1 MTMAERLRGLQ
12 LEQKLH
18 CMRWMHVAC
27 VWVLLCIFISPW
39 QASAEVAVPALSARV
54 IDQTKTLT
62 PEQLRTLDQKLRE
75 IEARKGSQVVV
86 LMVPTTKPEEIEQF
100 AIRVADKWKVG
111 RKKVDDGAILL
122 IAKNDRTARIE
133 VGYGLE
139 GALTDA
145 LSKRIIDGAMI
156 PRFKQQ
162 DFYGGISAAVDQIGR
177 VIDGEI
183 LPAPVPNRQ
192 LVADQEGALSS
203 LSVLFVIA
211 LVLGSFLRKIFG
223 RTLGASATGVAV
235 AIIGW
240 FLAGALL
247 TALLGG
253 VIAFIVTL
261 LSGGLGGLTSGYYG
275 AGGNAHSNAGRSA
288 GRSGFG
294 GGFGGGSGGGSG
306 GGGFGGGGGGGYSG
320 GGGGFGGG

>member
-1 MTMAERLRGLQ
+1 MHKA
-12 LEQKLH
+12 LEH
-18 CMRWMHVAC
+18 HVSRN
-27 VWVLLCIFISPW
+27 VWIAGFFSTWLFLCAFAFPW
-39 QASAEVAVPALSARV
+39 QVSAEVAVPALSARV

-62 PEQLRTLDQKLRE
+62 PEQLRMLDQKLRE
-75 IEARKGSQVVV
+75 IEARKGSQVVI

-100 AIRVADKWKVG
+100 AIRVADKWKIG
-111 RKKVDDGAILL
+111 RKKVDDGVLVL
-122 IAKNDRTARIE
+122 IAKNDRAVRIE
-133 VGYGLE
+133 AGYGLE

-145 LSKRIIDGAMI
+145 LSKRIIDGTMI

-162 DFYGGISAAVDQIGR
+162 DFYGGISAGVDQIGR

-183 LPAPVPNRQ
+183 LPTPAPNRQ
-192 LVADQEGALSS
+192 LVADQEGTLSS

-211 LVLGSFLRKIFG
+211 LVLGRFLRKILG
-223 RTLGASATGVAV
+223 RAVGASATGVAV

-240 FLAGALL
+240 FIAGALL

-261 LSGGLGGLTSGYYG
+261 LSGSLGGLTSGYYG

-288 GRSGFG
+288 GR
-294 GGFGGGSGGGSG
+294 GGFGGGSS
-306 GGGFGGGGGGGYSG
+306 GGGFGGGGFSG
-320 GGGGFGGG
+320 GGGGFGGGGASGRW

>member
-1 MTMAERLRGLQ
+1 VSRN
-12 LEQKLH
+12 
-18 CMRWMHVAC
+18 
-27 VWVLLCIFISPW
+27 VWIARFFSTWLLLCAFAFSW
-39 QASAEVAVPALSARV
+39 QVSAEVAVPALSARV

-62 PEQLRTLDQKLRE
+62 PEQLRMLDQKLRE
-75 IEARKGSQVVV
+75 IEARKGSQVVI

-100 AIRVADKWKVG
+100 AIRVADKWKIG
-111 RKKVDDGAILL
+111 RKKVDDGVLVL
-122 IAKNDRTARIE
+122 IAKNDRAVRIE
-133 VGYGLE
+133 AGYGLE

-162 DFYGGISAAVDQIGR
+162 DFYGGISAGVDQIGR

-183 LPAPVPNRQ
+183 LPTPAPNRQ
-192 LVADQEGALSS
+192 LVADQEGTLSS

-211 LVLGSFLRKIFG
+211 LVLGRFLRKILG
-223 RTLGASATGVAV
+223 RAVGASATGVAV

-240 FLAGALL
+240 FIAGALL

-261 LSGGLGGLTSGYYG
+261 LSGSLGGLTSGYYG
-275 AGGNAHSNAGRSA
+275 AGGSAHSNAGRSA
-288 GRSGFG
+288 GR
-294 GGFGGGSGGGSG
+294 GGFGGGSS
-306 GGGFGGGGGGGYSG
+306 GGGFGGGGFSG
-320 GGGGFGGG
+320 GGGGFGGGGASGRW

>member
-1 MTMAERLRGLQ
+1 MHQAQGHQ
-12 LEQKLH
+12 LS
-18 CMRWMHVAC
+18 RN
-27 VWVLLCIFISPW
+27 VWIAHFFSTWLLLCALALPW
-39 QASAEVAVPALSARV
+39 QVYAEVAVPALSARV

-100 AIRVADKWKVG
+100 AIRVADKWKIG
-111 RKKVDDGAILL
+111 RKKVDDGVILL
-122 IAKNDRTARIE
+122 IAKNDRAVRIE

-162 DFYGGISAAVDQIGR
+162 EFYGGILAGVDQIGR

-183 LPAPVPNRQ
+183 LPTPAPNRQ
-192 LVADQEGALSS
+192 LVADQEGALSA

-211 LVLGSFLRKIFG
+211 LIMGSFLRKILG
-223 RTLGASATGVAV
+223 RMLGASATGVAV

-240 FLAGALL
+240 FIAGAVL

-253 VIAFIVTL
+253 VLAFIVTL
-261 LSGGLGGLTSGYYG
+261 LSGGLGGLAKGYYG
-275 AGGNAHSNAGRSA
+275 GGGNAHSNAGR
-288 GRSGFG
+288 
-294 GGFGGGSGGGSG
+294 GGFGGGSG
-306 GGGFGGGGGGGYSG
+306 GGGFGGGGGFSG
-320 GGGGFGGG
+320 GGGGFGGGGASGRW

>member
-1 MTMAERLRGLQ
+1 MHMAQ
-12 LEQKLH
+12 AH
-18 CMRWMHVAC
+18 HVSRS
-27 VWVLLCIFISPW
+27 VWIARFLSAWLLLCAFAFPW
-39 QASAEVAVPALSARV
+39 QVYAEVAVPALSARV

-62 PEQLRTLDQKLRE
+62 PEQLLTLDQKLRV

-100 AIRVADKWKVG
+100 AIRVADKWKIG
-111 RKKVDDGAILL
+111 RKKLDDGVIVL
-122 IAKNDRTARIE
+122 IAKNDRAVRIE

-145 LSKRIIDGAMI
+145 LSKRIIDGAII
-156 PRFKQQ
+156 PRFTQQ
-162 DFYGGISAAVDQIGR
+162 DFYGGIAAGVDQIGR

-183 LPAPVPNRQ
+183 LPTPTPARQ
-192 LVADQEGALSS
+192 LVTDQEGALSS

-211 LVLGSFLRKIFG
+211 LVLGSFLRKILG
-223 RTLGASATGVAV
+223 RAVGASATGVAV

-240 FLAGALL
+240 FIAGALL

-253 VIAFIVTL
+253 VIGFIVTL

-275 AGGNAHSNAGRSA
+275 GGGNAHSNAGRSA
-288 GRSGFG
+288 GR
-294 GGFGGGSGGGSG
+294 GGFGGGSS
-306 GGGFGGGGGGGYSG
+306 GGGFGGGGFSG
-320 GGGGFGGG
+320 GGGGFGGGGASGRW

>member
-1 MTMAERLRGLQ
+1 MHKA
-12 LEQKLH
+12 LEH
-18 CMRWMHVAC
+18 HVSRN
-27 VWVLLCIFISPW
+27 VLSARFFSTWLFLCAFAFPW
-39 QASAEVAVPALSARV
+39 QVSAEVAVPALSARV

-62 PEQLRTLDQKLRE
+62 PEQLRMLDQKLRE

-86 LMVPTTKPEEIEQF
+86 LMVSTTKPEEIEQF
-100 AIRVADKWKVG
+100 AIRVADKWKIG
-111 RKKVDDGAILL
+111 RKKVDDGVIVL
-122 IAKNDRTARIE
+122 IAKNDRAVRIE
-133 VGYGLE
+133 AGYGLE

-145 LSKRIIDGAMI
+145 LSKRIIDGTMI

-162 DFYGGISAAVDQIGR
+162 DFYDGISAGVDQIGR

-183 LPAPVPNRQ
+183 LPTPAPNRQ
-192 LVADQEGALSS
+192 FVADQEDALSS

-211 LVLGSFLRKIFG
+211 LVLGSFLRKILG
-223 RTLGASATGVAV
+223 RAVGASATGVAV

-240 FLAGALL
+240 FIAGALL
-247 TALLGG
+247 TAFLGG

-288 GRSGFG
+288 GR
-294 GGFGGGSGGGSG
+294 GGFGGGSS
-306 GGGFGGGGGGGYSG
+306 GGGFGGGGFSG
-320 GGGGFGGG
+320 GGGGFGGGGASGRW

>member
-1 MTMAERLRGLQ
+1 VSRN
-12 LEQKLH
+12 
-18 CMRWMHVAC
+18 
-27 VWVLLCIFISPW
+27 VWIARFFSTWLLLCAFAFSW
-39 QASAEVAVPALSARV
+39 QVSAEVAVPALSARV

-62 PEQLRTLDQKLRE
+62 PEQLRMLDQKLRE

-86 LMVPTTKPEEIEQF
+86 LMVSTTKPEEIEQF
-100 AIRVADKWKVG
+100 AIRVADKWKIG
-111 RKKVDDGAILL
+111 RKKVDDGVIVL
-122 IAKNDRTARIE
+122 IAKNDRAVRIE

-162 DFYGGISAAVDQIGR
+162 DFYGGISAGVDQIGR

-183 LPAPVPNRQ
+183 LPTPAPNRQ
-192 LVADQEGALSS
+192 LVADQEGTLSS

-211 LVLGSFLRKIFG
+211 LVLGRFLRKILG
-223 RTLGASATGVAV
+223 RVFGASATGVAV

-240 FLAGALL
+240 FIAGALL

-261 LSGGLGGLTSGYYG
+261 LSGSLGGLTSGYYG
-275 AGGNAHSNAGRSA
+275 AGGSAHSNAGRSA
-288 GRSGFG
+288 GR
-294 GGFGGGSGGGSG
+294 GGFGGGSS
-306 GGGFGGGGGGGYSG
+306 GGGFGGGGFSG
-320 GGGGFGGG
+320 GGGGFGGGGASGRW

>member
-1 MTMAERLRGLQ
+1 
-12 LEQKLH
+12 
-18 CMRWMHVAC
+18 MHKALGHHVSRS
-27 VWVLLCIFISPW
+27 VWIARFFSAWLLLCALAFSW
-39 QASAEVAVPALSARV
+39 QVSAEVAVPALSGRV

-62 PEQLRTLDQKLRE
+62 PEQMRTLDQKLRE

-100 AIRVADKWKVG
+100 AIRVADKWKIG
-111 RKKVDDGAILL
+111 RKKVDDGAILF
-122 IAKNDRTARIE
+122 IAKNDRTVRIE

-139 GALTDA
+139 GVLTDA
-145 LSKRIIDGAMI
+145 LSKRIIDGTMI

-162 DFYGGISAAVDQIGR
+162 DFYGGISAGVDQIGR

-183 LPAPVPNRQ
+183 LPTPAPNRQ
-192 LVADQEGALSS
+192 LVADQEGTLSS

-211 LVLGSFLRKIFG
+211 LVLGSFLRKILG
-223 RTLGASATGVAV
+223 RALGATATGVAV
-235 AIIGW
+235 AFIGW
-240 FLAGALL
+240 FIAGALL

-275 AGGNAHSNAGRSA
+275 GRGGAGSSAGRSA
-288 GRSGFG
+288 GR
-294 GGFGGGSGGGSG
+294 GGFGGESGVSGGGFSGSGG
-306 GGGFGGGGGGGYSG
+306 FSG
-320 GGGGFGGG
+320 GGGGFGGGGASGRW

>member
-1 MTMAERLRGLQ
+1 MTMPA
-12 LEQKLH
+12 LH
-18 CMRWMHVAC
+18 RSVQREHKRDLMGWMRAAC
-27 VWVLLCIFISPW
+27 LWVLLCIFISPW

-62 PEQLRTLDQKLRE
+62 PEQLRTLEQKLRQ
-75 IEARKGSQVVV
+75 IEASKGSQVVV

-100 AIRVADKWKVG
+100 AIRVADKWKIG

-122 IAKNDRTARIE
+122 IAKNDRAVRIE

-145 LSKRIIDGAMI
+145 LSKRIIDGAII

-162 DFYGGISAAVDQIGR
+162 EFYGGILAGVDQIGR

-183 LPAPVPNRQ
+183 LPTPAPNRQ

-211 LVLGSFLRKIFG
+211 LVLGSFLRKMLG
-223 RTLGASATGVAV
+223 RVWGAGATGVAV
-235 AIIGW
+235 AVIGW
-240 FLAGALL
+240 FIAGALL

-253 VIAFIVTL
+253 VIGFIVTL
-261 LSGGLGGLTSGYYG
+261 LSGGLGGLTTGYYG
-275 AGGNAHSNAGRSA
+275 GGGNAHSNAGRSA
-288 GRSGFG
+288 GR
-294 GGFGGGSGGGSG
+294 GGFGGGSS
-306 GGGFGGGGGGGYSG
+306 GGGFGGGGFSG
-320 GGGGFGGG
+320 GGGGFGGGGASGRW

>member
-1 MTMAERLRGLQ
+1 MHKA
-12 LEQKLH
+12 LEH
-18 CMRWMHVAC
+18 HVSRN
-27 VWVLLCIFISPW
+27 VWSARFFSTWLFLCAFAFPW
-39 QASAEVAVPALSARV
+39 QVSAEVAVPALSARV

-62 PEQLRTLDQKLRE
+62 PEQLRMLDQKLRE

-86 LMVPTTKPEEIEQF
+86 LMVSTTKPEEIEQF
-100 AIRVADKWKVG
+100 AIRVADKWKIG
-111 RKKVDDGAILL
+111 RKKVDDGVIVL
-122 IAKNDRTARIE
+122 IAKNDRTVRIE
-133 VGYGLE
+133 AGYGLE

-145 LSKRIIDGAMI
+145 LSKRIIDGTMI

-162 DFYGGISAAVDQIGR
+162 DFYDGISAGVDRIGR

-183 LPAPVPNRQ
+183 LPTPAPNRQ
-192 LVADQEGALSS
+192 FVADQEGALSS

-223 RTLGASATGVAV
+223 RAVGASATGVAV

-240 FLAGALL
+240 FIAEALL

-275 AGGNAHSNAGRSA
+275 GGGNAHSNAGRSA
-288 GRSGFG
+288 GR
-294 GGFGGGSGGGSG
+294 GGFGGGSS
-306 GGGFGGGGGGGYSG
+306 GGGFGGGGFSG
-320 GGGGFGGG
+320 GGGGFGGGGASGRW

>member
-1 MTMAERLRGLQ
+1 
-12 LEQKLH
+12 
-18 CMRWMHVAC
+18 
-27 VWVLLCIFISPW
+27 
-39 QASAEVAVPALSARV
+39 
-54 IDQTKTLT
+54 
-62 PEQLRTLDQKLRE
+62 
-75 IEARKGSQVVV
+75 
-86 LMVPTTKPEEIEQF
+86 MVPTTKPEEIEQY
-100 AIRVADKWKVG
+100 AIRVADKWKIG
-111 RKKVDDGAILL
+111 RQKVDDGVILL
-122 IAKNDRTARIE
+122 IAKNDRAVRIE

-145 LSKRIIDGAMI
+145 LSKRIIDGAII

-162 DFYGGISAAVDQIGR
+162 DFYSGILAGVDQIGR

-183 LPAPVPNRQ
+183 LPEPARQ

-211 LVLGSFLRKIFG
+211 LILGSFLRKILG
-223 RTLGASATGVAV
+223 RALGAGATGVAV

-240 FLAGALL
+240 FIAGALL

-275 AGGNAHSNAGRSA
+275 GGGGS
-288 GRSGFG
+288 SGG
-294 GGFGGGSGGGSG
+294 SSSRRGGFGGGSS
-306 GGGFGGGGGGGYSG
+306 GGGFGGGGGFSG
-320 GGGGFGGG
+320 GGGGFGGGGASGRW

>member
-1 MTMAERLRGLQ
+1 MAMAALHRSVKR
-12 LEQKLH
+12 EQKRDL
-18 CMRWMHVAC
+18 MRWMRAAC
-27 VWVLLCIFISPW
+27 LWVLLCIFISPW
-39 QASAEVAVPALSARV
+39 QVSAEVAVPALSARV

-62 PEQLRTLDQKLRE
+62 PEQLRTLDQELRE

-86 LMVPTTKPEEIEQF
+86 LMVPTTKPEEIDQF
-100 AIRVADKWKVG
+100 AIRVADKWKIG
-111 RKKVDDGAILL
+111 RKKVDDGVILL
-122 IAKNDRTARIE
+122 IAKNDRAVRIE

-139 GALTDA
+139 GAITDA
-145 LSKRIIDGAMI
+145 LSKRIIDGAII

-162 DFYGGISAAVDQIGR
+162 DFYGGISAGVDQIGR
-177 VIDGEI
+177 AIDGEI
-183 LPAPVPNRQ
+183 LPTPAPTRQ

-211 LVLGSFLRKIFG
+211 LVLGSFLRKILG
-223 RTLGASATGVAV
+223 RFWGAGATGVAV

-240 FLAGALL
+240 FIAGALL

-275 AGGNAHSNAGRSA
+275 GRGNGYSNAGR
-288 GRSGFG
+288 
-294 GGFGGGSGGGSG
+294 GGFGSGSSGGSN
-306 GGGFGGGGGGGYSG
+306 GGGFGGGGFSG
-320 GGGGFGGG
+320 GGGGFGGGGASGRW

>member
-1 MTMAERLRGLQ
+1 MNKA
-12 LEQKLH
+12 LEH
-18 CMRWMHVAC
+18 HVSRN
-27 VWVLLCIFISPW
+27 VWIARFFSTWLLLCAFAFSW
-39 QASAEVAVPALSARV
+39 QVSAEVAVPALSARV

-62 PEQLRTLDQKLRE
+62 PEQLRMLDQKLRE
-75 IEARKGSQVVV
+75 IEARKGSQVVI

-100 AIRVADKWKVG
+100 AIRVADKWKIG
-111 RKKVDDGAILL
+111 RKKVDDGVIVL
-122 IAKNDRTARIE
+122 IAKNDRAVRIE

-145 LSKRIIDGAMI
+145 LSKRIIDGTMI

-162 DFYGGISAAVDQIGR
+162 DFYGGISSGVDQIGR

-183 LPAPVPNRQ
+183 LPTPAPNRQ
-192 LVADQEGALSS
+192 LVADQEGTLSS

-211 LVLGSFLRKIFG
+211 LVLGRFLRKILG
-223 RTLGASATGVAV
+223 RVFGASATGVAV

-240 FLAGALL
+240 FIAGALL

-261 LSGGLGGLTSGYYG
+261 LSGSFGGLTSGYYG

-288 GRSGFG
+288 GR
-294 GGFGGGSGGGSG
+294 GGFGGGSS
-306 GGGFGGGGGGGYSG
+306 GGGFGGGGFSG
-320 GGGGFGGG
+320 GGGGFGGGGASGRW

>member
-1 MTMAERLRGLQ
+1 MHKA
-12 LEQKLH
+12 LEH
-18 CMRWMHVAC
+18 HVSRN
-27 VWVLLCIFISPW
+27 VWIARFFSTWLLLCAFAFSW
-39 QASAEVAVPALSARV
+39 QVSAEVAVPALSARV

-62 PEQLRTLDQKLRE
+62 PEQLRMLDQKLRE
-75 IEARKGSQVVV
+75 IEARKGSQVVI

-100 AIRVADKWKVG
+100 AIRVADKWKIG
-111 RKKVDDGAILL
+111 RKKVDDGVLVL
-122 IAKNDRTARIE
+122 IAKNDRAVRIE
-133 VGYGLE
+133 AGYGLE

-162 DFYGGISAAVDQIGR
+162 DFYGGISAGVDQIGR

-183 LPAPVPNRQ
+183 LPTPAPNRQ
-192 LVADQEGALSS
+192 LVADQEGTLSS

-211 LVLGSFLRKIFG
+211 LVLGSFLRKILG
-223 RTLGASATGVAV
+223 RAVGASATGVAV

-240 FLAGALL
+240 FIAGALL

-261 LSGGLGGLTSGYYG
+261 LSGSLGGLTSGYYG
-275 AGGNAHSNAGRSA
+275 AGGSAHSNAGRSA
-288 GRSGFG
+288 GR
-294 GGFGGGSGGGSG
+294 GGFGGGSS
-306 GGGFGGGGGGGYSG
+306 GGGFGGGGFSG
-320 GGGGFGGG
+320 GGGGFGGGGASGRW

>member
-1 MTMAERLRGLQ
+1 MNMSQ
-12 LEQKLH
+12 VH
-18 CMRWMHVAC
+18 HVSRS
-27 VWVLLCIFISPW
+27 VWIVRFFSTWLLLCAFAFPW
-39 QASAEVAVPALSARV
+39 QVSAEVAVPPLSGRI

-62 PEQLRTLDQKLRE
+62 SEQLRTLDQKLRE
-75 IEARKGSQVVV
+75 IESRKGSQVVV
-86 LMVPTTKPEEIEQF
+86 LMVPTTKPEEIEQY
-100 AIRVADKWKVG
+100 AIRVADKWKIG
-111 RKKVDDGAILL
+111 RKKVDDGVILL
-122 IAKNDRTARIE
+122 IAKNDRAVRIE

-139 GALTDA
+139 GVLTDA
-145 LSKRIIDGAMI
+145 LSKRIIDGAII

-162 DFYGGISAAVDQIGR
+162 EFYGGILAGVDQIGR

-183 LPAPVPNRQ
+183 LPNPAPNRQ
-192 LVADQEGALSS
+192 LVTDQEGALSS

-211 LVLGSFLRKIFG
+211 LILGSFLRKILG

-275 AGGNAHSNAGRSA
+275 GGGRSDSNAGR
-288 GRSGFG
+288 
-294 GGFGGGSGGGSG
+294 GGFGGGSS
-306 GGGFGGGGGGGYSG
+306 GGGFGGGGFSG
-320 GGGGFGGG
+320 GGGGFGGGGASGRW

>member
-1 MTMAERLRGLQ
+1 MTMPA
-12 LEQKLH
+12 LH
-18 CMRWMHVAC
+18 RSVQREHKRDLMGWMRAAC
-27 VWVLLCIFISPW
+27 LWVLLCIFISPW

-62 PEQLRTLDQKLRE
+62 PEQLRTLEQKLRQ
-75 IEARKGSQVVV
+75 IEASKGSQVVV

-100 AIRVADKWKVG
+100 AIRVADKWKIG
-111 RKKVDDGAILL
+111 RKKVDDGVILL
-122 IAKNDRTARIE
+122 IAKNDRAVRIE

-145 LSKRIIDGAMI
+145 LSKRIIDGAII

-162 DFYGGISAAVDQIGR
+162 EFYGGISAGVDQIGR

-183 LPAPVPNRQ
+183 LPTPAPTRQ

-211 LVLGSFLRKIFG
+211 LVLGGFLRKIFG

-240 FLAGALL
+240 FIAGALL

-253 VIAFIVTL
+253 VVAFIVTL

-275 AGGNAHSNAGRSA
+275 GGGNAHSNAGRSA
-288 GRSGFG
+288 GR
-294 GGFGGGSGGGSG
+294 GGFGGGSS
-306 GGGFGGGGGGGYSG
+306 GGGFGGGGFSG
-320 GGGGFGGG
+320 GGGGFGGGGASGRW

>member
-1 MTMAERLRGLQ
+1 MHKA
-12 LEQKLH
+12 LEH
-18 CMRWMHVAC
+18 HVSRN
-27 VWVLLCIFISPW
+27 VWIARFFSTWLFLCAFAFPW
-39 QASAEVAVPALSARV
+39 QVSAEVAVPALSARV

-62 PEQLRTLDQKLRE
+62 PEQLRMLDQKLRE
-75 IEARKGSQVVV
+75 IEARKGSQVVI

-100 AIRVADKWKVG
+100 AIRVADKWKIG
-111 RKKVDDGAILL
+111 RKKVDDGVLVL
-122 IAKNDRTARIE
+122 IAKNDRAVRIE
-133 VGYGLE
+133 AGYGLE

-162 DFYGGISAAVDQIGR
+162 DFYGGISSGVDQIGR

-183 LPAPVPNRQ
+183 LPTPAPNRQ
-192 LVADQEGALSS
+192 LVADQEGTLSS

-211 LVLGSFLRKIFG
+211 LVLGSFLRKILG
-223 RTLGASATGVAV
+223 RAVGASATGVAV

-240 FLAGALL
+240 FIAGALL

-261 LSGGLGGLTSGYYG
+261 LSGSLGGLTSGYYG
-275 AGGNAHSNAGRSA
+275 AGGSAHSNAGRSA
-288 GRSGFG
+288 GR
-294 GGFGGGSGGGSG
+294 GGFGGGSS
-306 GGGFGGGGGGGYSG
+306 GGGFGGGGFSG
-320 GGGGFGGG
+320 GGGGFGGGGASGRW

>member
-1 MTMAERLRGLQ
+1 MTVAERPRGLQ

-18 CMRWMHVAC
+18 CMRWMQVAC
-27 VWVLLCIFISPW
+27 MWVLICVLISPW
-39 QASAEVAVPALSARV
+39 HASAEVTVPALSARV
-54 IDQTKTLT
+54 IDQTKTLS
-62 PEQLRTLDQKLRE
+62 PEQLRTLDQKLRD

-100 AIRVADKWKVG
+100 AIRVADKWKIG

-122 IAKNDRTARIE
+122 IAKNDRAVRIE

-145 LSKRIIDGAMI
+145 LSKRIIEGAMI

-183 LPAPVPNRQ
+183 LPNPVPNRQ

-211 LVLGSFLRKIFG
+211 LILGGFLRKMFG
-223 RTLGASATGVAV
+223 RTLGAGVTGVAV

-240 FLAGALL
+240 FIAGALL

-275 AGGNAHSNAGRSA
+275 AGGTQSGRSA
-288 GRSGFG
+288 GRGSFG
-294 GGFGGGSGGGSG
+294 AGSNGGSFG
-306 GGGFGGGGGGGYSG
+306 GGGFSG
-320 GGGGFGGG
+320 GGGGFGGGGASGRW

>member
-1 MTMAERLRGLQ
+1 
-12 LEQKLH
+12 
-18 CMRWMHVAC
+18 MHKALGHHVSRS
-27 VWVLLCIFISPW
+27 VWIARFFSAWLLLCALAFSW
-39 QASAEVAVPALSARV
+39 QVSAEVAVPALSGRV

-62 PEQLRTLDQKLRE
+62 PEQMRTLDQKLRE

-100 AIRVADKWKVG
+100 AIRVADKWKIG
-111 RKKVDDGAILL
+111 RKKVDDGAILF
-122 IAKNDRTARIE
+122 IAKNDRTVRIE

-139 GALTDA
+139 GVLTDA
-145 LSKRIIDGAMI
+145 LSKRIIDGTMI

-162 DFYGGISAAVDQIGR
+162 DFYGGISAGVDQIGR

-183 LPAPVPNRQ
+183 LPTPAPNRQ
-192 LVADQEGALSS
+192 LVADQEGTLSS

-211 LVLGSFLRKIFG
+211 LVLGSFLRKILG
-223 RTLGASATGVAV
+223 RALGATATGVAV
-235 AIIGW
+235 AFIGW
-240 FLAGALL
+240 FIAGALL

-275 AGGNAHSNAGRSA
+275 GRGGAGSNAGRSA
-288 GRSGFG
+288 GR
-294 GGFGGGSGGGSG
+294 GGFGGESGVSGGGFSGSGG
-306 GGGFGGGGGGGYSG
+306 FSG
-320 GGGGFGGG
+320 GGGGFGGGGASGRW

>member
-1 MTMAERLRGLQ
+1 
-12 LEQKLH
+12 
-18 CMRWMHVAC
+18 MHKALGHHVSRS
-27 VWVLLCIFISPW
+27 VWIARFFSAWLLLCALAFSW
-39 QASAEVAVPALSARV
+39 QVSAEVAVPALSGRV

-100 AIRVADKWKVG
+100 AIRVADKWKIG
-111 RKKVDDGAILL
+111 RKKVDDGAILF
-122 IAKNDRTARIE
+122 IAKNDRTVRIE

-139 GALTDA
+139 GVLTDA
-145 LSKRIIDGAMI
+145 LSKRIIDGTMI

-162 DFYGGISAAVDQIGR
+162 DFYGGISSGVDQIGR

-183 LPAPVPNRQ
+183 LPTPAPNRQ
-192 LVADQEGALSS
+192 LVADQEGTLSS

-211 LVLGSFLRKIFG
+211 LVLGRFLRKILG
-223 RTLGASATGVAV
+223 RAVGASATGVAV

-240 FLAGALL
+240 FIAGALL

-261 LSGGLGGLTSGYYG
+261 LSGSLGGLTSGYYG
-275 AGGNAHSNAGRSA
+275 AGGSAHSNAGRSA
-288 GRSGFG
+288 GR
-294 GGFGGGSGGGSG
+294 GGFGGGSS
-306 GGGFGGGGGGGYSG
+306 GGGFGGGGFSG
-320 GGGGFGGG
+320 GGGGFGGGGASGRW

>member
-1 MTMAERLRGLQ
+1 MHKA
-12 LEQKLH
+12 LEH
-18 CMRWMHVAC
+18 HVSRN
-27 VWVLLCIFISPW
+27 VWIARFFSTWLLLCAFAFSW
-39 QASAEVAVPALSARV
+39 QVSAEVAVPALSARV

-62 PEQLRTLDQKLRE
+62 PEQLRMLDQKLRE
-75 IEARKGSQVVV
+75 IEARKGSQVVI

-100 AIRVADKWKVG
+100 AIRVADKWKIG
-111 RKKVDDGAILL
+111 RKKVDDGVLVL
-122 IAKNDRTARIE
+122 IAKNDRAVRIE
-133 VGYGLE
+133 AGYGLE

-162 DFYGGISAAVDQIGR
+162 DFYGGISAGVDQIGR

-183 LPAPVPNRQ
+183 LPTPAPNRQ

-211 LVLGSFLRKIFG
+211 LVLGSFLRKILG
-223 RTLGASATGVAV
+223 RAVGASATGVAV

-240 FLAGALL
+240 FIAGAFL

-261 LSGGLGGLTSGYYG
+261 LSGSLGGLTSGYYG
-275 AGGNAHSNAGRSA
+275 AGGSAHSNAGRSA
-288 GRSGFG
+288 GR
-294 GGFGGGSGGGSG
+294 GGFGGGSS
-306 GGGFGGGGGGGYSG
+306 GGGFGGGGFSG
-320 GGGGFGGG
+320 GGGGFGGGGASGRW

>member
-1 MTMAERLRGLQ
+1 
-12 LEQKLH
+12 
-18 CMRWMHVAC
+18 MHKALGHHVSRS
-27 VWVLLCIFISPW
+27 VWIARFFSAWLLLCALAFSW
-39 QASAEVAVPALSARV
+39 QVSAEVAVPALSGRV

-100 AIRVADKWKVG
+100 AIRVADKWKIG
-111 RKKVDDGAILL
+111 RKKVDDGAILF
-122 IAKNDRTARIE
+122 IAKNDRTVRIE

-139 GALTDA
+139 GVLTDA
-145 LSKRIIDGAMI
+145 LSKRIIDGTMI

-162 DFYGGISAAVDQIGR
+162 DFYGGISAGVDQIGR

-183 LPAPVPNRQ
+183 LPTPAPNRQ
-192 LVADQEGALSS
+192 LVADQEGTLSS

-211 LVLGSFLRKIFG
+211 LVLGSFLRKILG
-223 RTLGASATGVAV
+223 RALGATATGVAV
-235 AIIGW
+235 AFIGW
-240 FLAGALL
+240 FIAGALL

-275 AGGNAHSNAGRSA
+275 GRGGAGSSAGRSA
-288 GRSGFG
+288 GR
-294 GGFGGGSGGGSG
+294 GGFGGESGVSGGGFSGSGG
-306 GGGFGGGGGGGYSG
+306 FSG
-320 GGGGFGGG
+320 GGGGFGGGGASGRW

>member
-1 MTMAERLRGLQ
+1 MAMPALHRSVQ
-12 LEQKLH
+12 PEQKRDLR
-18 CMRWMHVAC
+18 RWMRAAC
-27 VWVLLCIFISPW
+27 LWVLLCIFISPW
-39 QASAEVAVPALSARV
+39 QVSAEVAVPALSARV

-62 PEQLRTLDQKLRE
+62 PEQLRTLEQKLRE
-75 IEARKGSQVVV
+75 IEARKGSQVVI

-100 AIRVADKWKVG
+100 AIRVADKWKIG
-111 RKKVDDGAILL
+111 RKKVDDGVILL
-122 IAKNDRTARIE
+122 IAKNDRAVRIE

-145 LSKRIIDGAMI
+145 LSKRIIEGAII

-162 DFYGGISAAVDQIGR
+162 DFYGGISTAVDQIGR
-177 VIDGEI
+177 VIDGES
-183 LPAPVPNRQ
+183 LPNPAPNRQ

-203 LSVLFVIA
+203 LSLLFVIA

-240 FLAGALL
+240 FIAGALL

-275 AGGNAHSNAGRSA
+275 RGGNAHSNAGRSA
-288 GRSGFG
+288 GR
-294 GGFGGGSGGGSG
+294 GGFGGGSG
-306 GGGFGGGGGGGYSG
+306 GGGFGGGGFSG
-320 GGGGFGGG
+320 GGGGFGGGGASGRW